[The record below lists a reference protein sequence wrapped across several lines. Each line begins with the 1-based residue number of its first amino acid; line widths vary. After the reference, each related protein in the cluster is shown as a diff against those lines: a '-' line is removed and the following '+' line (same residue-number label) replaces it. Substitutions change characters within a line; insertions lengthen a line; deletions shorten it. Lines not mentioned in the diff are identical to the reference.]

1 MPSANHSDVII
12 VGAGAVGASLCHA
25 LALRGLTVA
34 IVDVEREVL
43 GKAGVRTSALTN
55 ASCQWLGQQGL
66 WPLSDLKTAPLRALQ
81 VIDSSGHGRVR
92 FDSRDLDLEHLGV
105 IVNHGGLEALLRSR
119 AQAAPGVAWHEDKA
133 QRVTIRERATEVALA
148 GGPVLHGSLLIA
160 ADGAQSQ
167 LRDQLGIPVW
177 QHHYGQTAICANIQ
191 LGQAHQDVAWQRF
204 LPTGPLALL
213 PLPEPT
219 QSSLIWSTTTVEAE
233 RLHGLSDRD
242 FGAALAQAFGLELGV
257 LQPLSARALFPLVAA
272 HAEHY
277 VGSRFVL
284 VGDAAHRVHPLAGQ
298 GVNLGLGDA
307 AVLTETLVGRGR
319 DGDIGNRRLLRRYER
334 ARKAANLSM
343 LLATDILN
351 RVFRKDASWMRQILT
366 VGLNVTDTLGPL
378 KAFFMS
384 QAGAKPAAFLP
395 RDP

>member
-1 MPSANHSDVII
+1 MPAVNQSDVII
-12 VGAGAVGASLCHA
+12 VGAGAVGAALCHA

-34 IVDVEREVL
+34 VVDAERGAL

-55 ASCQWLGQQGL
+55 ASCHWLGTQGL

-81 VIDSSGHGRVR
+81 VVNSSGHGRIR
-92 FDSRDLDLEHLGV
+92 FDSLELDLENLGV
-105 IVNHGGLEALLRSR
+105 IVNHGGLEALLRAR
-119 AQAAPGVAWHEDKA
+119 ARIAPGVKWHDDKA
-133 QRVTIRERATEVALA
+133 QRVTIRERTAEIVLA
-148 GGPVLHGSLLIA
+148 GGSVLHGSLLIA

-167 LRDQLGIPVW
+167 LREQLGVPVW

-191 LGQAHQDVAWQRF
+191 LGQAHRDVAWQRF

-213 PLPEPT
+213 PLPEPS
-219 QSSLIWSTTTVEAE
+219 QSSLIWSTTTLEAE
-233 RLHGLSDRD
+233 RLHSLSDQD
-242 FGAALAQAFGLELGV
+242 FGAALTQAFGQELGD
-257 LQPLSARALFPLVAA
+257 LQPLSARALFPLVAT

-298 GVNLGLGDA
+298 GVNLGFADA
-307 AVLTETLVGRGR
+307 QVLAETLVGRDR

-343 LLATDILN
+343 LLATDTLN
-351 RVFRKDASWMRQILT
+351 RLFRHEGVWMRQILT
-366 VGLNVTDTLGPL
+366 MGLNVTDTLGPL

-384 QAGAKPAAFLP
+384 QAGAKPWTFP
-395 RDP
+395 P